1 MSTALSTNV
10 KTVDYPALS
19 PNSRQARIIS
29 QNLGDEPMQEQD
41 LIRVPTP
48 AGGST
53 TWSIDNA
60 GNVET
65 TDEIVGLLV
74 AVAKRGVLWPK
85 DDPSDMRPVLVSN
98 DLIVGYRVGE
108 DTALGDIDPKAL
120 ERYRVGDRRY
130 DWAALS
136 TGPEF
141 GYGSGKSGAGKK
153 VKEARILAI
162 LRQGETWP
170 ILVTVGP
177 GSLRGVLPFLKRLP
191 CFPYEA
197 VVGLKLQRTKSSGGQ
212 PYSMIVPRLVGVISE
227 EQGEVA
233 RKVYHEPL
241 TRMFSAPPAGAVAVP
256 SHDDDE

>member
-10 KTVDYPALS
+10 QTIDYPALA
-19 PNSRQARIIS
+19 PNSRQARIIAA
-29 QNLGDEPMQEQD
+29 NTGDEPMRQQD
-41 LIRVPTP
+41 LVRVPTP

-53 TWSIDNA
+53 TWSIDNN

-74 AVAKRGVLWPK
+74 AVGKQGVLWPK
-85 DDPSDMRPVLVSN
+85 DDPSDMRPVVQSN
-98 DLIVGYRVGE
+98 DLLVGYRTS
-108 DTALGDIDPKAL
+108 DMLGDVSPEAL
-120 ERYRVGDRRY
+120 ERYRIGDHRY

-136 TGPEF
+136 NSPEF
-141 GYGSGKSGAGKK
+141 GYGSKGEKGRK
-153 VKEARILAI
+153 VKESRILAI

-170 ILVTVGP
+170 LLVAVGP
-177 GSLRGVLPFLKRLP
+177 GSLAGLLPFLKRLP
-191 CFPYEA
+191 CFAYEA
-197 VVGLKLQRTKSSGGQ
+197 VIGLKLVKTKSSGGV

-241 TRMFSAPPAGAVAVP
+241 TSMFSAPPSGAVVA
-256 SHDDDE
+256 DARAE